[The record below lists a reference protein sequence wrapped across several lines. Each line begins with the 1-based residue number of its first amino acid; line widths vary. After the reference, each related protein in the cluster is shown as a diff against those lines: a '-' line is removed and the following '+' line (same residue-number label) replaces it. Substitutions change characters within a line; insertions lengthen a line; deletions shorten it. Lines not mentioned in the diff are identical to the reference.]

1 MSFEP
6 VKILIVIPVYNH
18 GTTVL
23 EVIQR
28 CKLLHNDILVIDDG
42 SRDLNPDH
50 LKRADVQ
57 VICHPQNMGKGA
69 ALSTAAKQAH
79 LLGYTHM
86 VTMDADLQHLPE
98 DFLLFKQAILQESS
112 AIIVGKRN
120 FSSPSIPR
128 ASIFGRSFSNFWFRV
143 QTGQPIG
150 DAQSGFRAYPLF
162 VFQGLSLA
170 QTRYDFEIEI
180 LVKAAWAGVPIRD
193 LDISV
198 YYPPKSKRISHFQ
211 LFLDNARLTR
221 LNTRLTLRSFVPWP
235 HKKLLET
242 KKRVFSIFHP
252 LKSIQHF
259 LAHEISPFDMAL
271 AGAVGVL
278 LGTLPLIAVHTLS
291 ILLVTGFF
299 KLNKVVAVGTS
310 QLCMPPLV
318 PALCI
323 ETGYFLT
330 HGGHFLTDI
339 SFETLGNQFLERL
352 YEYCIGSLVLAPI
365 LSLICF
371 ALIFFTATGLAVKP
385 KKVKSNQAKS
395 KKAKS
400 KREIPTKEKS

>member
-1 MSFEP
+1 MSFAP

-28 CKLLHNDILVIDDG
+28 CKLLHRDILVIDDG

-50 LKRADVQ
+50 FKTANVQ
-57 VICHPQNMGKGA
+57 VISHPRNMGKGA
-69 ALSTAAKQAH
+69 ALKTAAKEAH

-98 DFLLFKQAILQESS
+98 DFLLFKQAILQEPS

-120 FSSPSIPR
+120 FCSPSIPR

-143 QTGQPIG
+143 QTGQPMG

-162 VFQGLSLA
+162 IFQGLSLS
-170 QTRYDFEIEI
+170 QTRYDFEIEV

-211 LFLDNARLTR
+211 LFLDNARLTK
-221 LNTRLTLRSFVPWP
+221 LNTRLTLRSFIPWP

-242 KKRVFSIFHP
+242 KKNGTFSIFHP
-252 LKSIQHF
+252 LKSIQNF
-259 LAHEISPFDMAL
+259 LDHEVSPFDMAM
-271 AGAVGVL
+271 AGAVGVF
-278 LGTLPLIAVHTLS
+278 LGTLPLVAIHTLS
-291 ILLVTGFF
+291 ILMVTGFF
-299 KLNKVVAVGTS
+299 KLNKVVAIGTS

-323 ETGYFLT
+323 ELGYFLT
-330 HGGHFLTDI
+330 HGGRFLTDI

-352 YEYCIGSLVLAPI
+352 YEYCIGSLVLAPL

-371 ALIFFTATGLAVKP
+371 VLIFFMATALAVKP
-385 KKVKSNQAKS
+385 KKEKP
-395 KKAKS
+395 
-400 KREIPTKEKS
+400 KRGES